1 MTTSTHIFCGSNSN
15 TRLNSKMRAVPPARQ
30 KRLHVVSPG
39 SPMFRH
45 AVSSA
50 AGARTRNTSARRQLT
65 SAATKAQIIKS
76 PSKTNKH
83 KSADKKIPLKNNN
96 LGAAK
101 IYCLTWARRIDLLT
115 KLLWLNV
122 IVGMEALT
130 KMSRST
136 R

>member
-1 MTTSTHIFCGSNSN
+1 M
-15 TRLNSKMRAVPPARQ
+15 KMAGQADDEHRTFLSIGAGPPA
-30 KRLHVVSPG
+30 H
-39 SPMFRH
+39 
-45 AVSSA
+45 
-50 AGARTRNTSARRQLT
+50 RQLT